1 MSCPIRK
8 NEDLLLGYVAGKLE
22 PRQANEF
29 EAHLRDCS
37 ACREAA
43 AAQQAVSRALDAWSV
58 PVVSADFDRRLHA
71 RIGAEVSWWDAM
83 LRRFRPVLH
92 WRAVPVAAT
101 AGLLL
106 MAGLL
111 LRSPGTLTVPDV
123 PVTAQVEAVEPDQ
136 AENALVEMEAIR
148 EFSSL
153 VRADTASPRM

>member
-8 NEDLLLGYVAGKLE
+8 NEDLLLGYLAGKIE
-22 PRQANEF
+22 PRQAIEF
-29 EAHLRDCS
+29 EAHLRDCGV
-37 ACREAA
+37 CREAA
-43 AAQQAVSRALDAWSV
+43 AAQQAVSRALDAWPV
-58 PVVSADFDRRLHA
+58 PAVSADFDRRLYAH
-71 RIGAEVSWWDAM
+71 IGAEVPWWEAM

-101 AGLLL
+101 AALLL

-111 LRSPGTLTVPDV
+111 LRSPEVTLPDV
-123 PVTAQVEAVEPDQ
+123 PVTAQVEAVEPDL

-153 VRADTASPRM
+153 VRADAAAPRM